1 MLLVHSEVHKC
12 MRCAQCCYLHEE
24 YTDCVAYCDAVLT
37 PPIPPADMTGEHRR
51 ASLLKGK
58 ALAYLYRKHF
68 VNFMCKR
75 SSLSEMA
82 IKEESAGLLDEMKK
96 IVRFLGQAL
105 DANCIDAEGSQLLDT
120 TMLDCMREFDK
131 LIECRRCLLCRKR
144 TSKKNMRRSHMV
156 PLSVLKKLVVI
167 TPYIDKSDDQK
178 VFLPLTGKLTL
189 KTPRECTFGMLC
201 DVCEQR
207 LSQNAEMQFVEQFF
221 SKVHTNEGSVKEAVT
236 IRYDAS
242 LYIFC
247 LSIIFRGLAIE
258 RFSSLLNA
266 DEVYVLYDYCRRF
279 LSALPAKK
287 LLGSV
292 TSAPIEPLPA
302 SAPCVSFLITPT
314 FHAKDAPS
322 VKTQLLCSE
331 LNTTGIPFLGLVNLD
346 TGKPTLSRQAHFF
359 VGHFGNCNIIVKFGP
374 SSKVLLPKS
383 ATISYSNGI
392 YYVPEEHL
400 RNSSIPPGLWV
411 QLLGAGFTV
420 QKTLSTFMLTDKLEA
435 KRMKERNQM
444 EDVSTSG
451 KIETAEELEW
461 LRNSIPG
468 IDSRYLSDF
477 INAPTTAVY
486 LPKGYHIH
494 YSTLGFVNKIELPT
508 SHQVILHCSNQYD
521 DKKHVIL
528 LCTGKE
534 ENLYLIGHFR
544 GIRAQVLEYLPLP
557 DVDDELLGNLEEKS
571 TICERETQKKL
582 LQYLPKLLEAR
593 GFHGFHSFA
602 HFLQCHQ

>member
-1 MLLVHSEVHKC
+1 MC

-24 YTDCVAYCDAVLT
+24 YTDCVAYCDAVL
-37 PPIPPADMTGEHRR
+37 PQPIPPADMTGEHGH

-58 ALAYLYRKHF
+58 ALAHLYKKRF
-68 VNFMCKR
+68 LNFMYR
-75 SSLSEMA
+75 RNSLSEMS

-96 IVRFLGQAL
+96 IVTLLGQAL
-105 DANCIDAEGSQLLDT
+105 DANYIDAEGSQLLDT

-131 LIECRRCLLCRKR
+131 LVECCRCLLCRKK
-144 TSKKNMRRSHMV
+144 TSKKKMRRSHIV
-156 PLSVLKKLVVI
+156 PFSVLKKLV

-178 VFLPLTGKLTL
+178 IFLPLTGKLTL

-201 DVCEQR
+201 NVCEQR

-221 SKVHTNEGSVKEAVT
+221 SKVHTNEGSVQEAVT

-247 LSIIFRGLAIE
+247 LSIIFRGLALE

-266 DEVYVLYDYCRRF
+266 DEVYMLYDYCRRF

-287 LLGSV
+287 SLGSV
-292 TSAPIEPLPA
+292 PSALIKALPA

-314 FHAKDAPS
+314 FHVKDAPS
-322 VKTQLLCSE
+322 VKTQLLCCE
-331 LNTTGIPFLGLVNLD
+331 LNMTGIPFLGLVNLD

-374 SSKVLLPKS
+374 SSKALLPES
-383 ATISYSNGI
+383 ATINYGNGI

-400 RNSSIPPGLWV
+400 RNNSIPPGLWV
-411 QLLGAGFTV
+411 QLLSAAFTL

-435 KRMKERNQM
+435 KRMKEKNEV
-444 EDVSTSG
+444 EDMVTSG
-451 KIETAEELEW
+451 KIETTEELEW
-461 LRNSIPG
+461 LRNSLPG
-468 IDSRYLSDF
+468 IDSKYLSDT
-477 INAPTTAVY
+477 IYAPTTAIY

-534 ENLYLIGHFR
+534 KKMYLIGHFR

-557 DVDDELLGNLEEKS
+557 DVNDELLGNLQEKS
-571 TICERETQKKL
+571 NICERDTQKKL
-582 LQYLPKLLEAR
+582 LQYLPQLLEAR
-593 GFHGFHSFA
+593 GFYGFQSFA
-602 HFLQCHQ
+602 HFLQCYQ